1 MDLVGPVGL
10 VGLVELESLVDLVG
24 FFGSGGSRWFG
35 GSVRSCLMSLLG
47 LVGLVFSGMQK
58 RANTKN
64 IVTRSDEEL
73 GNGVGDGGTESWLA
87 PLSPSSL

>member
-1 MDLVGPVGL
+1 MDLVGPVG
-10 VGLVELESLVDLVG
+10 LVG
-24 FFGSGGSRWFG
+24 FFGSGGSRWFD

-64 IVTRSDEEL
+64 IVTRSKGEL